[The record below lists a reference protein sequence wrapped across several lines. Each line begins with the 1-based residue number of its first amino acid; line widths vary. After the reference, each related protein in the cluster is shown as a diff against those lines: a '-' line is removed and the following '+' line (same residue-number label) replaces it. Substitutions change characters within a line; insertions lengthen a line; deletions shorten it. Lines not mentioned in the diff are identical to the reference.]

1 MSERENI
8 PHYAGRLRFVLA
20 GFGVATAALLWRV
33 VDLHVFNRDFLQQ
46 QGDARAL
53 RVVEVP
59 AHRGMIT
66 DRMGEPLAIST
77 PVQSVWANPKELADA
92 RDRWGALCKVLELDP
107 RWLERTLSKRQ
118 DREFLYLR
126 RHITP
131 ELAEKVAALEI
142 PGVSLQRE
150 YRRYYP
156 TGEVFSHVVGFTN
169 IDDIGQEGIE
179 LMHNDWL
186 QGSPGSKRVI
196 KDRLGRI
203 VENVESISE
212 PRPGQDLRLSLDR
225 RIQYLAY
232 RELKAAV
239 QRHHA
244 RSGSAVVLDVHTG
257 EILAMVNQPAY
268 NPNNRSDLNPERLR
282 NRAVTDVF
290 EPGSTIKPFTIAA
303 ALESGKYSPDTPID
317 TGAGFL
323 KVRNLTVRDTHHNGL
338 IDVSRVI
345 QKSSNVG
352 AATIALNIK
361 PELMWQVFSQVG
373 FGSMTASAFPGEAS
387 GLLSYYTRWREVERA
402 TLSYGYG
409 LSVTTLQLA
418 QAYSVLADG
427 GLLHPVTFLPTGGAP
442 LDETRVLPRHVT
454 EQLRTMLEMVVS
466 KEGTGERAGFPGY
479 RVAGKT
485 GTAHKAT
492 GGGYAED
499 RYSSVFA
506 GFAPASNPRLAM
518 VVMID
523 EPQGRDYYG
532 GLVAAPV
539 FSQVMAGAMRLL
551 DIPPDDLESLGVK
564 LADGTNVPSATAHDK
579 TAANRAGNDGR
590 GVL

>member
-1 MSERENI
+1 MSARNNI
-8 PHYAGRLRFVLA
+8 PHYAGRLYFVAGVLGLA
-20 GFGVATAALLWRV
+20 SAVLLWRV
-33 VDLHVFNRDFLQQ
+33 VDLHVFNRDFLQD

-66 DRMGEPLAIST
+66 DRYGEPLAVST
-77 PVQSVWANPKELADA
+77 PVESVWANPKELAEA
-92 RDRWGALCKVLELDP
+92 RDQWKALCKVLEIDP
-107 RWLERTLSKRQ
+107 RKLERSLAKRQ
-118 DREFLYLR
+118 EREFLYLR

-131 ELAEKVAALEI
+131 ELAAKVMALEV

-156 TGEVFSHVVGFTN
+156 AGEVFSHVVGFTN
-169 IDDIGQEGIE
+169 VDDVGQEGIE
-179 LMHNDWL
+179 LLHNDWL
-186 QGSPGSKRVI
+186 QGTPGSKRVI

-239 QRHHA
+239 QRYQA
-244 RSGSAVVLDVHTG
+244 LSGSAVVLDVKTG
-257 EILAMVNQPAY
+257 EVLAMVNQPAY
-268 NPNNRSDLNPERLR
+268 NPNNRGDLSKDRLR

-303 ALESGKYSPDTPID
+303 ALESGKFRPETPID
-317 TGAGFL
+317 TGSGFL
-323 KVRNLTVRDTHHNGL
+323 RVNSKLTVRDIHNYGR
-338 IDVSRVI
+338 IDVTRVI

-352 AATIALNIK
+352 AASIALAIK
-361 PELMWQVFSQVG
+361 PEQLWDVFSRVG
-373 FGSMTASAFPGEAS
+373 FGAVTASAFPGEAS
-387 GLLSYYTRWREVERA
+387 GLLSYYGRWREVDRA

-409 LSVTTLQLA
+409 LSVNALQLT
-418 QAYSVLADG
+418 QAYAVLAADG
-427 GLLHPVTFLPTGGAP
+427 KMHPITFLMTGGNA
-442 LDETRVLPRHVT
+442 LDETPVMRPQVARQV
-454 EQLRTMLEMVVS
+454 RAMLEMVVS
-466 KEGTGERAGFPGY
+466 KEGTGQKAAVPGY

-485 GTAHKAT
+485 GTAHKVT
-492 GGGYAED
+492 VGGYAD
-499 RYSSVFA
+499 NRYLALFA
-506 GFAPASNPRLAM
+506 GLAPVSDPRLAM

-523 EPQGRDYYG
+523 EPQGNEYYG
-532 GLVAAPV
+532 GQVAAPV
-539 FSQVMAGAMRLL
+539 FSRVMAGALRLL
-551 DIPPDDLESLGVK
+551 DIAPDDLESLGVK
-564 LADGTNVPSATAHDK
+564 LAEVNDNSAKPLAVAPVATNK
-579 TAANRAGNDGR
+579 R